1 MTAPPLPLV
10 CANLRVAADDAQR
23 DAVIAAWLENRPS
36 GGADDRLLVLADG
49 LLFDRP
55 GPQGIAV
62 RALAGGCPCCAGKV
76 ALRVALTRA
85 LRSVRP
91 AALLLLV
98 TDSRHLERLRD
109 LLTNGE
115 LGLAFS
121 VED

>member
-1 MTAPPLPLV
+1 MTAPPAPRV
-10 CANLRVAADDAQR
+10 RAALRVARDDAQR
-23 DAVIAAWLENRPS
+23 DAAIVAWLETGPP

-49 LLFDRP
+49 LLFDRS

-62 RALAGGCPCCAGKV
+62 RALAGGCPCCVGRV

-91 AALLLLV
+91 AALLLLIA
-98 TDSRHLERLRD
+98 DNRHLVRLRE
-109 LLTNGE
+109 LLASGE